1 MKINGVCLH
10 HDLGALG
17 SAFNVSAAERQLR
30 LMKEMGVNAVRCS
43 HNPLAPELL
52 DLCDRMGL
60 LVMDEPFD
68 MWWQRKTERDYA
80 RFFDEWHERD
90 LRDHVMRD
98 RDHASIF
105 MWSIGNE
112 VLEQWSNASA
122 DTLSLAEA
130 NFILNFGQDRSKLAA
145 LGETSVNS
153 LLASKLAGIVRE
165 LDPTRPITSG
175 CNEPD
180 PGNHIFR
187 SGVLDVIGYNY
198 HDGWFSSVP
207 ANFPGK
213 PFVVSESVSSLMT
226 RGWYRMPSD
235 SVRVCPPLWDDPARE
250 PSFAC
255 SSYDN
260 YHVPW
265 GCTHEKSLHDVLHL
279 FPHWNWNEGET
290 VDVWAYYNNAD
301 CVELFLNG
309 RSLGERRKLTFEEA
323 ESGRCPETCGESHP
337 SSVFGSQ
344 TAWRSMSGVTD
355 GSTEFHVRWR
365 IPFEPGELKAVAKKD
380 GRAVRETV
388 VRTAGEPA
396 SLRLIPDRT
405 SVSADGSELC
415 FVSVEVLDKDGSL
428 CPKADN
434 LIRFEVSGPAEI
446 AGVDNGSP
454 ISLERFKSD
463 RRHAMYGKAL
473 VILRPAVGKAGKV
486 TLRAVSDNGSDRT
499 MSAETIIK
507 VR

>member
-1 MKINGVCLH
+1 MDQVSCVLENGFASILQVVGLNYRPH
-10 HDLGALG
+10 RYEEAYQRTPQRLVLG
-17 SAFNVSAAERQLR
+17 SE
-30 LMKEMGVNAVRCS
+30 
-43 HNPLAPELL
+43 
-52 DLCDRMGL
+52 
-60 LVMDEPFD
+60 
-68 MWWQRKTERDYA
+68 T
-80 RFFDEWHERD
+80 
-90 LRDHVMRD
+90 
-98 RDHASIF
+98 AS
-105 MWSIGNE
+105 
-112 VLEQWSNASA
+112 
-122 DTLSLAEA
+122 T
-130 NFILNFGQDRSKLAA
+130 
-145 LGETSVNS
+145 
-153 LLASKLAGIVRE
+153 
-165 LDPTRPITSG
+165 
-175 CNEPD
+175 
-180 PGNHIFR
+180 
-187 SGVLDVIGYNY
+187 
-198 HDGWFSSVP
+198 
-207 ANFPGK
+207 
-213 PFVVSESVSSLMT
+213 VSS
-226 RGWYRMPSD
+226 RGVY
-235 SVRVCPPLWDDPARE
+235 LLPALPDNTETITNMNHPNGNSRTNQ
-250 PSFAC
+250 C
-255 SSYDN
+255 SSYDLQ
-260 YHVPW
+260 YCPW
-265 GCTHEKSLHDVLHL
+265 SNLPDDDFRNMDDYPWTIGQFVWTGFDYIGEPIPYGWPARSSYFGIVDLAGFPKDIYYMYQSVWRTDVDVLHL